1 MVAVPLAKRGMVE
14 SCKEKIIESRF
25 QEDSSESSDYSR
37 SLAWKKMANSQVRK
51 GIKEEFW
58 KRVSFSAST
67 RAGDDLDDLAKAD
80 SKQNAEQRKEEVTR
94 LLELAK
100 VKALRPKKG
109 NSSSRRPH
117 SSRVHGAKKR
127 VEQSRGGRSYT
138 ARAAYHDKHLPP
150 ASARQWSSREDQGIR
165 PMESHRAP
173 YAETGVVGTNQFAST
188 RANAHETLYTG

>member
-1 MVAVPLAKRGMVE
+1 MLVSTSFLSSSQYHWRQERVWLNRA
-14 SCKEKIIESRF
+14 KEKIIESRF
-25 QEDSSESSDYSR
+25 QDDSSESSDYSSEESSVEEDETQTHKSGR
-37 SLAWKKMANSQVRK
+37 NRKKNS
-51 GIKEEFW
+51 G

-117 SSRVHGAKKR
+117 SSRVHGVNER
-127 VEQSRGGRSYT
+127 VEQSRGSRSYT
-138 ARAAYHDKHLPP
+138 ARAAYHDTHPP
-150 ASARQWSSREDQGIR
+150 LVVQGNG
-165 PMESHRAP
+165 P
-173 YAETGVVGTNQFAST
+173 AEKIK
-188 RANAHETLYTG
+188 L